1 MTYRLTA
8 RATPD
13 GTVIF
18 FETKIREE
26 YGKTEETKKYCKR
39 DNPYP

>member
-26 YGKTEETKKYCKR
+26 YDTQKAGRITKIAK
-39 DNPYP
+39 